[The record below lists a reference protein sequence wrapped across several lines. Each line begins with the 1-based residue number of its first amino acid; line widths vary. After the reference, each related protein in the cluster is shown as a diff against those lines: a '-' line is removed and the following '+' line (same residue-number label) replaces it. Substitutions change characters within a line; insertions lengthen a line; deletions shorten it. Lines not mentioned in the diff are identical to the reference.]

1 VVVTRYHVEAIEC
14 MFFPEW
20 HYVCMRTFWKDL
32 MKVDEHIQ
40 PLRLFTLSQA
50 QEAASGFQLNED
62 EKKHLHECEE
72 CQDLLEVFARQFS
85 KTRPPK
91 DQPGDAA

>member
-1 VVVTRYHVEAIEC
+1 
-14 MFFPEW
+14 MFA
-20 HYVCMRTFWKDL
+20 RQIFWKDL
-32 MKVDEHIQ
+32 MEDEHIQ
-40 PLRLFTLSQA
+40 PLRLFNLSQA

-72 CQDLLEVFARQFS
+72 CQNVLEVFARQFS

-91 DQPGDAA
+91 DRPGDAA

>member
-1 VVVTRYHVEAIEC
+1 MVVTSCHVEVIDC
-14 MFFPEW
+14 TFFHEW
-20 HYVCMRTFWKDL
+20 NSVCKRTFAEGL
-32 MKVDEHIQ
+32 MKADEHIQ
-40 PLRLFTLSQA
+40 PLRLFNLSQA

-62 EKKHLHECEE
+62 EKNHLHECEE
-72 CQDLLEVFARQFS
+72 CQNVLEVFARQFS